1 VLHFEGLRKK
11 VIKNHFII
19 IIIMVIL
26 FEGMFMFYI
35 QNNQYESVRQLSK
48 SQIKYTTDW
57 TYKTDTVD
65 TTSFETKINNIF
77 ERQSLDKNSKFG
89 VSIIDKNRRII
100 LDQYGFKCNEKV
112 YYDDVERAL
121 KDSKASVPYTYKIP
135 ETGEHV
141 MSISAP
147 LKSNNTIEGVVRY
160 TTSLDELDN
169 AIAKQAL
176 WLALA
181 GILILLIAVA
191 ISLKFAE
198 TLINPLSE
206 LKDFANEL
214 ATGNYKV
221 KLKHSAIVDDEI
233 GELAQTF
240 EHMAYEIDKS
250 EKLKEEFISSIS
262 HELRTPLTSIKGWAI
277 VLESSDLE
285 DKEEVREGL
294 KIIESEVE
302 RLTYLVEELLD
313 FSKLISGK
321 ITLRKE
327 VVNVDEFTQYI
338 LRQLE
343 PKLLSRGIDVEFKS
357 GEVKPIEVDK
367 NRMKQVL
374 INILDNAIKFSPNDS
389 KIVISIMEDNK
400 YLTISIKDHGY
411 GISKEDLLHVK
422 EKFYKG
428 RNINASNG
436 IGLSI
441 CDEIIT
447 QHEGILEIKSGLQ
460 KGTEV
465 IIMLPKGEKE

>member
-1 VLHFEGLRKK
+1 MKSIKTKISSSNIIVIVITVLIVQIMIHIAVKGYYYSNLKDTIYGQIKISSDFYNTYLSSNTVKENIFNDNDTFWSNTDCRVQIIDLDGNVIMDSLGYISKEKILTKEVKAAFGGNTQGEATTYQNVNSNEKIISMAYPLFYDTDVDGVLRFSASTQGIDKSIQYILFITILLGLL
-11 VIKNHFII
+11 
-19 IIIMVIL
+19 VIL
-26 FEGMFMFYI
+26 ISSTISLFI
-35 QNNQYESVRQLSK
+35 SNSVMK
-48 SQIKYTTDW
+48 
-57 TYKTDTVD
+57 
-65 TTSFETKINNIF
+65 
-77 ERQSLDKNSKFG
+77 
-89 VSIIDKNRRII
+89 
-100 LDQYGFKCNEKV
+100 
-112 YYDDVERAL
+112 
-121 KDSKASVPYTYKIP
+121 
-135 ETGEHV
+135 
-141 MSISAP
+141 P
-147 LKSNNTIEGVVRY
+147 LKLVCIGAEKM
-160 TTSLDELDN
+160 
-169 AIAKQAL
+169 AK
-176 WLALA
+176 
-181 GILILLIAVA
+181 GN
-191 ISLKFAE
+191 F
-198 TLINPLSE
+198 
-206 LKDFANEL
+206 NESIPK
-214 ATGNYKV
+214 YSK
-221 KLKHSAIVDDEI
+221 DEI
-233 GELAQTF
+233 GNLADTLNYMC
-240 EHMAYEIDKS
+240 EEI
-250 EKLKEEFISSIS
+250 LKNERLKNEFISSVS

-285 DKEEVREGL
+285 DKEEIREGL

-321 ITLRKE
+321 IILRKE
-327 VVNVDEFTQYI
+327 MVNVDKFIQYI

-357 GEVKPIEVDK
+357 EEVKPIEVDK

-411 GISKEDLLHVK
+411 GISKEDLPHVK

-465 IIMLPKGEKE
+465 IIMLPKGEMK

>member
-1 VLHFEGLRKK
+1 MKSIKTKISSSNIIVIVITVLIVQIMIYIAVKGYYYSNLKDTIYGQIKISSEFYNTYLSSNTVKENIFNDNDTFWSNTDCRVQIIDLEGNVIMDSLGYISKEKILTKEVKSAFGGNTQGEATTYQNANNNEKIISVAYPLSFDGEVDGVLRFSASTEGIDKS
-11 VIKNHFII
+11 IREISFII
-19 IIIMVIL
+19 ILLGVLVIFISSTISLFISNSIM
-26 FEGMFMFYI
+26 
-35 QNNQYESVRQLSK
+35 K
-48 SQIKYTTDW
+48 
-57 TYKTDTVD
+57 
-65 TTSFETKINNIF
+65 
-77 ERQSLDKNSKFG
+77 
-89 VSIIDKNRRII
+89 
-100 LDQYGFKCNEKV
+100 
-112 YYDDVERAL
+112 
-121 KDSKASVPYTYKIP
+121 
-135 ETGEHV
+135 
-141 MSISAP
+141 P
-147 LKSNNTIEGVVRY
+147 LKLVCVGAEKM
-160 TTSLDELDN
+160 
-169 AIAKQAL
+169 AK
-176 WLALA
+176 
-181 GILILLIAVA
+181 GN
-191 ISLKFAE
+191 F
-198 TLINPLSE
+198 
-206 LKDFANEL
+206 NESIP
-214 ATGNYKV
+214 NYSK
-221 KLKHSAIVDDEI
+221 DEI
-233 GELAQTF
+233 GSLADTLNYMS
-240 EHMAYEIDKS
+240 EEI
-250 EKLKEEFISSIS
+250 LKNERLKNEFISSVS

-277 VLESSDLE
+277 VLESSELE

-327 VVNVDEFTQYI
+327 ILNIREFTQDI

-357 GEVKPIEVDK
+357 EEIKPIEVDK

-374 INILDNAIKFSPNDS
+374 INVLDNAIKFSPNDS

-411 GISKEDLLHVK
+411 GISKEDLPHVK

-465 IIMLPKGEKE
+465 IIMLPKGEIE

>member
-1 VLHFEGLRKK
+1 MKSIKTKISSSNIIVIVITVLIVQIMIHIAVKGYYYSNLKDTIYGQIKISSDFYNTYLSSNTVKENIFNDNDTFWSNTDCRVQIIDLDGNVIMDSLGYISKEKILTKEVKAAFGGNTQGEATTYQNANSNEKIISMAYPLFYDTDVDGVLRFSASTQGIDKSIQYILFITILLGLL
-11 VIKNHFII
+11 
-19 IIIMVIL
+19 VIL
-26 FEGMFMFYI
+26 ISSTISLFI
-35 QNNQYESVRQLSK
+35 SNSVMK
-48 SQIKYTTDW
+48 
-57 TYKTDTVD
+57 
-65 TTSFETKINNIF
+65 
-77 ERQSLDKNSKFG
+77 
-89 VSIIDKNRRII
+89 
-100 LDQYGFKCNEKV
+100 
-112 YYDDVERAL
+112 
-121 KDSKASVPYTYKIP
+121 
-135 ETGEHV
+135 
-141 MSISAP
+141 P
-147 LKSNNTIEGVVRY
+147 LKLVCIGAEKM
-160 TTSLDELDN
+160 
-169 AIAKQAL
+169 AK
-176 WLALA
+176 
-181 GILILLIAVA
+181 GN
-191 ISLKFAE
+191 F
-198 TLINPLSE
+198 
-206 LKDFANEL
+206 NESIPK
-214 ATGNYKV
+214 YSK
-221 KLKHSAIVDDEI
+221 DEI
-233 GELAQTF
+233 GNLADTLNYMC
-240 EHMAYEIDKS
+240 EEI
-250 EKLKEEFISSIS
+250 LKNERLKNEFISSVS

-285 DKEEVREGL
+285 DKEEIREGL

-321 ITLRKE
+321 IILRKE
-327 VVNVDEFTQYI
+327 MVNVDKFIQYI

-357 GEVKPIEVDK
+357 EEVKPIEVDK

-411 GISKEDLLHVK
+411 GISKEDLPHVK

-465 IIMLPKGEKE
+465 IIMLPKGEMK

>member
-1 VLHFEGLRKK
+1 VKSIKTKISSSNIIVIVITVLIVQIMIYIAVKGYYYSNLKDTIYGQIKISSDFYNTYLSSNTVKENIFNDNDTFWSNTDCRVQIIDLEGNVIMDSLGYISKEKILTKEVKLAFGGNTQGEATTYQNENNNEKIISVAYPLFYDTDVDGVLRFSASTEGIDKS
-11 VIKNHFII
+11 IREILFII
-19 IIIMVIL
+19 ILLGLLVIL
-26 FEGMFMFYI
+26 ISSTISLFI
-35 QNNQYESVRQLSK
+35 SNSVMK
-48 SQIKYTTDW
+48 
-57 TYKTDTVD
+57 
-65 TTSFETKINNIF
+65 
-77 ERQSLDKNSKFG
+77 
-89 VSIIDKNRRII
+89 
-100 LDQYGFKCNEKV
+100 
-112 YYDDVERAL
+112 
-121 KDSKASVPYTYKIP
+121 
-135 ETGEHV
+135 
-141 MSISAP
+141 P
-147 LKSNNTIEGVVRY
+147 LKLVCVGAEKM
-160 TTSLDELDN
+160 
-169 AIAKQAL
+169 AK
-176 WLALA
+176 
-181 GILILLIAVA
+181 GN
-191 ISLKFAE
+191 F
-198 TLINPLSE
+198 
-206 LKDFANEL
+206 NESIPK
-214 ATGNYKV
+214 YSK
-221 KLKHSAIVDDEI
+221 DEI
-233 GELAQTF
+233 GNLADTLNYMC
-240 EHMAYEIDKS
+240 EEI
-250 EKLKEEFISSIS
+250 LKNERLKNEFISSVS

-327 VVNVDEFTQYI
+327 MVNVDEFTQYI

-357 GEVKPIEVDK
+357 EEVKPIEVDK

-411 GISKEDLLHVK
+411 GISKEDLPHVK

-465 IIMLPKGEKE
+465 IIMLPKGEVE

>member
-1 VLHFEGLRKK
+1 MKSIKTKISSSNIIVIVITVLIVQIMIYIAVKGYYYSNLKDTIYGQIKISSDFYNNYMSSNTVKENIFNDSDTFWSNTDCRVQIIDLEGNVIMDSLGYISKEKILTKEVKLALGGNTQGEATTYQNANNNEKIISVAYPLLFDTDVDGVLRFSASTEGIDKS
-11 VIKNHFII
+11 IREILFII
-19 IIIMVIL
+19 ILLGVLVIFISSTISLFISNSIM
-26 FEGMFMFYI
+26 
-35 QNNQYESVRQLSK
+35 K
-48 SQIKYTTDW
+48 
-57 TYKTDTVD
+57 
-65 TTSFETKINNIF
+65 
-77 ERQSLDKNSKFG
+77 
-89 VSIIDKNRRII
+89 
-100 LDQYGFKCNEKV
+100 
-112 YYDDVERAL
+112 
-121 KDSKASVPYTYKIP
+121 
-135 ETGEHV
+135 
-141 MSISAP
+141 P
-147 LKSNNTIEGVVRY
+147 LKLVCVGAEKM
-160 TTSLDELDN
+160 
-169 AIAKQAL
+169 AK
-176 WLALA
+176 
-181 GILILLIAVA
+181 GN
-191 ISLKFAE
+191 F
-198 TLINPLSE
+198 
-206 LKDFANEL
+206 NESIP
-214 ATGNYKV
+214 NYSK
-221 KLKHSAIVDDEI
+221 DEI
-233 GELAQTF
+233 GSLADTLNYMS
-240 EHMAYEIDKS
+240 EEI
-250 EKLKEEFISSIS
+250 LKNERLKNEFISSVS

-327 VVNVDEFTQYI
+327 VLNIREFIQDI

-357 GEVKPIEVDK
+357 EEIKPIEVDK

-374 INILDNAIKFSPNDS
+374 INVLDNAIKFSPNDS

-411 GISKEDLLHVK
+411 GISKEDLPHVK

-465 IIMLPKGEKE
+465 IIMLPKGEIE

>member
-1 VLHFEGLRKK
+1 MKSIKTKISSSNIIVIVITVLIVQIMIYIAVKGYYYSNLKDTIYGQIKISSDFYNTYLSSNTVKENIFNDNDTFWSNTDCRVQIIDLEGNVIMDSLGYISKEKILTKEVKSAFGGNTQGEATTYQNENNNEKIISVAYPLFYDTDVDGVLRFSASTEGIDKS
-11 VIKNHFII
+11 IREILFII
-19 IIIMVIL
+19 ILLGLLVIL
-26 FEGMFMFYI
+26 I
-35 QNNQYESVRQLSK
+35 SST
-48 SQIKYTTDW
+48 I
-57 TYKTDTVD
+57 
-65 TTSFETKINNIF
+65 
-77 ERQSLDKNSKFG
+77 SLFISNSIMK
-89 VSIIDKNRRII
+89 
-100 LDQYGFKCNEKV
+100 
-112 YYDDVERAL
+112 
-121 KDSKASVPYTYKIP
+121 
-135 ETGEHV
+135 
-141 MSISAP
+141 P
-147 LKSNNTIEGVVRY
+147 LKLVSVGAEKM
-160 TTSLDELDN
+160 
-169 AIAKQAL
+169 AK
-176 WLALA
+176 
-181 GILILLIAVA
+181 GN
-191 ISLKFAE
+191 F
-198 TLINPLSE
+198 
-206 LKDFANEL
+206 NESIPK
-214 ATGNYKV
+214 YSK
-221 KLKHSAIVDDEI
+221 DEI
-233 GELAQTF
+233 GNLADTLNYMC
-240 EHMAYEIDKS
+240 EEI
-250 EKLKEEFISSIS
+250 LKNERLKNEFISSVS

-327 VVNVDEFTQYI
+327 MVNVDEFTQYI

-357 GEVKPIEVDK
+357 EEVKPIEVDK

-411 GISKEDLLHVK
+411 GISKEDLPHVK

-465 IIMLPKGEKE
+465 IIMLPKGEMK

>member
-1 VLHFEGLRKK
+1 VKSIKTKISSSNIIVIVITVLIVQIMIYIAVKGYYYSNLKDTIYGQIKISSDFYNTYLSSNTVKENIFNDNDTFWSNTDCRVQIIDSEGNVIMDSLGYISKEKILTKEVKSAFGGNTQGEATTYQNANNNEKIISVAYPLFYDTDVNGVLRFSASTEGIDKS
-11 VIKNHFII
+11 IREILYII
-19 IIIMVIL
+19 ILLGVLVIFISSTISLFISNSIM
-26 FEGMFMFYI
+26 
-35 QNNQYESVRQLSK
+35 K
-48 SQIKYTTDW
+48 
-57 TYKTDTVD
+57 
-65 TTSFETKINNIF
+65 
-77 ERQSLDKNSKFG
+77 
-89 VSIIDKNRRII
+89 
-100 LDQYGFKCNEKV
+100 
-112 YYDDVERAL
+112 
-121 KDSKASVPYTYKIP
+121 
-135 ETGEHV
+135 
-141 MSISAP
+141 P
-147 LKSNNTIEGVVRY
+147 LKLVSVGAEKM
-160 TTSLDELDN
+160 
-169 AIAKQAL
+169 AK
-176 WLALA
+176 
-181 GILILLIAVA
+181 GN
-191 ISLKFAE
+191 F
-198 TLINPLSE
+198 
-206 LKDFANEL
+206 NESIPK
-214 ATGNYKV
+214 YSK
-221 KLKHSAIVDDEI
+221 DEI
-233 GELAQTF
+233 GNLADTLNYMC
-240 EHMAYEIDKS
+240 EEI
-250 EKLKEEFISSIS
+250 LKNERLKNEFISSVS

-327 VVNVDEFTQYI
+327 VLNISEFTQDI

-343 PKLLSRGIDVEFKS
+343 PKLLSRGIEVVFEDLQ
-357 GEVKPIEVDK
+357 VKPIEVDK

-374 INILDNAIKFSPNDS
+374 INVLDNAIKFSPNDS

-411 GISKEDLLHVK
+411 GISKEDLPHVK

-465 IIMLPKGEKE
+465 IIMLPKGEME

>member
-1 VLHFEGLRKK
+1 MKSIKTKISSSNIIVIVITVLIVQIMIYIAVKGYYYSNLKDTIYGQIKISSDFYNTYLSSNTVKENIFNDNDTFWSNTDCRVQIIDLEGNVIMDSLGYISKEKILTKEVKSAFGGNTQGEATTYQNENNNEKIISVAYPLFYDTDVDGVLRFSASTEGIDKS
-11 VIKNHFII
+11 IREILFII
-19 IIIMVIL
+19 ILLGLLVIL
-26 FEGMFMFYI
+26 ISSTISLFI
-35 QNNQYESVRQLSK
+35 SNSVMK
-48 SQIKYTTDW
+48 
-57 TYKTDTVD
+57 
-65 TTSFETKINNIF
+65 
-77 ERQSLDKNSKFG
+77 
-89 VSIIDKNRRII
+89 
-100 LDQYGFKCNEKV
+100 
-112 YYDDVERAL
+112 
-121 KDSKASVPYTYKIP
+121 
-135 ETGEHV
+135 
-141 MSISAP
+141 P
-147 LKSNNTIEGVVRY
+147 LKLVCVGAEKM
-160 TTSLDELDN
+160 
-169 AIAKQAL
+169 AK
-176 WLALA
+176 
-181 GILILLIAVA
+181 GN
-191 ISLKFAE
+191 F
-198 TLINPLSE
+198 
-206 LKDFANEL
+206 NESIPK
-214 ATGNYKV
+214 YSK
-221 KLKHSAIVDDEI
+221 DEI
-233 GELAQTF
+233 GNLADTLNYMC
-240 EHMAYEIDKS
+240 EEI
-250 EKLKEEFISSIS
+250 LKNERLKNEFISSVS

-285 DKEEVREGL
+285 DKGEVREGL

-327 VVNVDEFTQYI
+327 MVNVDEFTQYI

-357 GEVKPIEVDK
+357 EEVKPIEVDK

-411 GISKEDLLHVK
+411 GISKEDLPHVK

-465 IIMLPKGEKE
+465 IIMLPKGEME

>member
-1 VLHFEGLRKK
+1 VKSIKTKISSSNIIVIVITVLIVQIMIYIAVKGYYYSNLKDTIYGQIKISSDFYNNYMSSNTVKENIFNDSDTFWSNTDCRVQIIDLEGNVIMDSLGYISKEKILTKEVKLALGGNTQGEATTYQNANNNEKIISVAYPLLFDTDVDGVLRFSASTEGIDKS
-11 VIKNHFII
+11 IREILFII
-19 IIIMVIL
+19 ILLGVLVIFISSTISLFISNSIM
-26 FEGMFMFYI
+26 
-35 QNNQYESVRQLSK
+35 K
-48 SQIKYTTDW
+48 
-57 TYKTDTVD
+57 
-65 TTSFETKINNIF
+65 
-77 ERQSLDKNSKFG
+77 
-89 VSIIDKNRRII
+89 
-100 LDQYGFKCNEKV
+100 
-112 YYDDVERAL
+112 
-121 KDSKASVPYTYKIP
+121 
-135 ETGEHV
+135 
-141 MSISAP
+141 P
-147 LKSNNTIEGVVRY
+147 LKLVCVGAEKM
-160 TTSLDELDN
+160 
-169 AIAKQAL
+169 AK
-176 WLALA
+176 
-181 GILILLIAVA
+181 GN
-191 ISLKFAE
+191 F
-198 TLINPLSE
+198 
-206 LKDFANEL
+206 NESIP
-214 ATGNYKV
+214 NYSK
-221 KLKHSAIVDDEI
+221 DEI
-233 GELAQTF
+233 GSLADTLNYMS
-240 EHMAYEIDKS
+240 EEI
-250 EKLKEEFISSIS
+250 LKNERLKNEFISSVS

-327 VVNVDEFTQYI
+327 VLNIREFIQDI

-357 GEVKPIEVDK
+357 EEIKPIEVDK

-374 INILDNAIKFSPNDS
+374 INVLDNAIKFSPNDS

-411 GISKEDLLHVK
+411 GISKEDLPHVK

-465 IIMLPKGEKE
+465 IIMLPKGEIE

>member
-1 VLHFEGLRKK
+1 MKSIKTKISSSNIIVIVITVLIVQIMIYIAVKGYYYSNLKDTIYGQ
-11 VIKNHFII
+11 IKISSDFYNTYLSSNTVKENIFNDNDTFWSNTDCRVQII
-19 IIIMVIL
+19 DLDGNIIMDSSGYISKEKILTKEVKAAFGGNTQGEATTYQNANSNEKIISMAYPLFYDTDVDGVLRFSASTQGIDKSIQYILFITILLGLLVIL
-26 FEGMFMFYI
+26 ISSTISLFI
-35 QNNQYESVRQLSK
+35 SNSVMK
-48 SQIKYTTDW
+48 
-57 TYKTDTVD
+57 
-65 TTSFETKINNIF
+65 
-77 ERQSLDKNSKFG
+77 
-89 VSIIDKNRRII
+89 
-100 LDQYGFKCNEKV
+100 
-112 YYDDVERAL
+112 
-121 KDSKASVPYTYKIP
+121 
-135 ETGEHV
+135 
-141 MSISAP
+141 P
-147 LKSNNTIEGVVRY
+147 LKLVCIGAEKM
-160 TTSLDELDN
+160 
-169 AIAKQAL
+169 AK
-176 WLALA
+176 
-181 GILILLIAVA
+181 GN
-191 ISLKFAE
+191 F
-198 TLINPLSE
+198 
-206 LKDFANEL
+206 NESIPK
-214 ATGNYKV
+214 YSK
-221 KLKHSAIVDDEI
+221 DEI
-233 GELAQTF
+233 GNLADTLNYMC
-240 EHMAYEIDKS
+240 EEI
-250 EKLKEEFISSIS
+250 LKNERLKNEFISSVS

-285 DKEEVREGL
+285 DKEEIREGL

-327 VVNVDEFTQYI
+327 MVNVDKFIQYI

-357 GEVKPIEVDK
+357 EEVKPIEVDK

-411 GISKEDLLHVK
+411 GISKEDLPHVK

-447 QHEGILEIKSGLQ
+447 QHGGILEIKSGLQ

-465 IIMLPKGEKE
+465 IIMLPKGEMK

>member
-1 VLHFEGLRKK
+1 MKSIKTKISSSNIIVIVITVLIVQIMIYIAVKGYYYSNLKDTIYGQIKISSEFYNTYLSSNTVKENIFNDNDTFWSNTDCRVQIIDLEGNVIMDSLGYISKEKILTKEVKSAFGGNTQGEATTYQNANNNEKIISVAYPLSFDGDVDGVLRFSASTEGIDKS
-11 VIKNHFII
+11 IREISFII
-19 IIIMVIL
+19 ILLGVLVIFISSTISLFISNSIM
-26 FEGMFMFYI
+26 
-35 QNNQYESVRQLSK
+35 K
-48 SQIKYTTDW
+48 
-57 TYKTDTVD
+57 
-65 TTSFETKINNIF
+65 
-77 ERQSLDKNSKFG
+77 
-89 VSIIDKNRRII
+89 
-100 LDQYGFKCNEKV
+100 
-112 YYDDVERAL
+112 
-121 KDSKASVPYTYKIP
+121 
-135 ETGEHV
+135 
-141 MSISAP
+141 P
-147 LKSNNTIEGVVRY
+147 LKLVCVGAEKM
-160 TTSLDELDN
+160 
-169 AIAKQAL
+169 AK
-176 WLALA
+176 
-181 GILILLIAVA
+181 GN
-191 ISLKFAE
+191 F
-198 TLINPLSE
+198 
-206 LKDFANEL
+206 NESIP
-214 ATGNYKV
+214 NYSK
-221 KLKHSAIVDDEI
+221 DEI
-233 GELAQTF
+233 GSLADTLNYMS
-240 EHMAYEIDKS
+240 EEI
-250 EKLKEEFISSIS
+250 LKNERLKNEFISSVS

-277 VLESSDLE
+277 VLESSELE

-327 VVNVDEFTQYI
+327 ILNIREFTQDI

-357 GEVKPIEVDK
+357 EEIKPIEVDK

-374 INILDNAIKFSPNDS
+374 INVLDNAIKFSPNDS

-411 GISKEDLLHVK
+411 GISKEDLPHVK

-447 QHEGILEIKSGLQ
+447 QHEGILKIKSGLQ

-465 IIMLPKGEKE
+465 IIMLPKGEIE

>member
-1 VLHFEGLRKK
+1 VKSIKTKISSSNIIVIVITVLIVQIMIYIAVKGYYYSNLKDTIYGQIKISSDFYNTYLSSNTVKESIFNDNDTFWSNTDCRVQIIDLDGNVIMDSLGYISKEKILTKEVKAAFGGNTQGGATTYQNANSNEKIISMAYPLFYDTDVDGVLRFSASTQGIDKS
-11 VIKNHFII
+11 IQYILFII
-19 IIIMVIL
+19 ILLGLLVIL
-26 FEGMFMFYI
+26 ISSTISLFI
-35 QNNQYESVRQLSK
+35 SNSVMK
-48 SQIKYTTDW
+48 
-57 TYKTDTVD
+57 
-65 TTSFETKINNIF
+65 
-77 ERQSLDKNSKFG
+77 
-89 VSIIDKNRRII
+89 
-100 LDQYGFKCNEKV
+100 
-112 YYDDVERAL
+112 
-121 KDSKASVPYTYKIP
+121 
-135 ETGEHV
+135 
-141 MSISAP
+141 P
-147 LKSNNTIEGVVRY
+147 LKLVCIGAEKM
-160 TTSLDELDN
+160 
-169 AIAKQAL
+169 AK
-176 WLALA
+176 
-181 GILILLIAVA
+181 GN
-191 ISLKFAE
+191 F
-198 TLINPLSE
+198 
-206 LKDFANEL
+206 NESIPK
-214 ATGNYKV
+214 YSK
-221 KLKHSAIVDDEI
+221 DEI
-233 GELAQTF
+233 GNLADTLNYMC
-240 EHMAYEIDKS
+240 EEI
-250 EKLKEEFISSIS
+250 LKNERLKNEFISSVS

-285 DKEEVREGL
+285 DKEEIREGL

-327 VVNVDEFTQYI
+327 MVNVDKFIQYI

-357 GEVKPIEVDK
+357 EEVKPIEVDK

-411 GISKEDLLHVK
+411 GISKEDLPHVK

-447 QHEGILEIKSGLQ
+447 QHGGILEINSGLQ

-465 IIMLPKGEKE
+465 IIMLPKGEMK

>member
-1 VLHFEGLRKK
+1 MSSNTVKENIFNDNDTFWSNTDCRVQIIDLEGNVIMDSLGYISKEKILTKEVKSAFDGNTQVEATTYQNANNNEKIISVAYPLSFDREVDGVLRFSASTEGIDKSIREIL
-11 VIKNHFII
+11 FII
-19 IIIMVIL
+19 ILLGLLVIL
-26 FEGMFMFYI
+26 ISSTISLFI
-35 QNNQYESVRQLSK
+35 SNSVMK
-48 SQIKYTTDW
+48 
-57 TYKTDTVD
+57 
-65 TTSFETKINNIF
+65 
-77 ERQSLDKNSKFG
+77 
-89 VSIIDKNRRII
+89 
-100 LDQYGFKCNEKV
+100 
-112 YYDDVERAL
+112 
-121 KDSKASVPYTYKIP
+121 
-135 ETGEHV
+135 
-141 MSISAP
+141 P
-147 LKSNNTIEGVVRY
+147 LKLVCVGAEKM
-160 TTSLDELDN
+160 
-169 AIAKQAL
+169 AK
-176 WLALA
+176 
-181 GILILLIAVA
+181 GN
-191 ISLKFAE
+191 F
-198 TLINPLSE
+198 
-206 LKDFANEL
+206 NESIPK
-214 ATGNYKV
+214 YSK
-221 KLKHSAIVDDEI
+221 DEI
-233 GELAQTF
+233 GNLADTLNYMC
-240 EHMAYEIDKS
+240 EEI
-250 EKLKEEFISSIS
+250 LKNERLKNEFISSVS

-327 VVNVDEFTQYI
+327 VLNISEFTQDI
-338 LRQLE
+338 LRQLG
-343 PKLLSRGIDVEFKS
+343 PKLLSRGIEVVFEDLQ
-357 GEVKPIEVDK
+357 VKPIEVDK

-389 KIVISIMEDNK
+389 KIIISVMEDNK

-411 GISKEDLLHVK
+411 GISKEDLPHVK

-465 IIMLPKGEKE
+465 IIMLPKGEME

>member
-1 VLHFEGLRKK
+1 VKSIKTKISSSNIIVIVITVLIVQIMIYIAVRGYYYSNLKDTIYGQIKISSDFYNTYLSSNTVKENIFNDNDTFWSNTDCRVQIIDLEGNVIMDSLGYISKEKILTKEVKAAFGGNTQGEAIIYQNVDSDEKIISVAYPLFYDTDVDGVLRFSASTQGIDKS
-11 VIKNHFII
+11 IQYILFII
-19 IIIMVIL
+19 ILLGLLVIL
-26 FEGMFMFYI
+26 ISSTISLFI
-35 QNNQYESVRQLSK
+35 SNSVMK
-48 SQIKYTTDW
+48 
-57 TYKTDTVD
+57 
-65 TTSFETKINNIF
+65 
-77 ERQSLDKNSKFG
+77 
-89 VSIIDKNRRII
+89 
-100 LDQYGFKCNEKV
+100 
-112 YYDDVERAL
+112 
-121 KDSKASVPYTYKIP
+121 
-135 ETGEHV
+135 
-141 MSISAP
+141 P
-147 LKSNNTIEGVVRY
+147 LKLVCVGAEKM
-160 TTSLDELDN
+160 
-169 AIAKQAL
+169 AK
-176 WLALA
+176 
-181 GILILLIAVA
+181 GN
-191 ISLKFAE
+191 F
-198 TLINPLSE
+198 
-206 LKDFANEL
+206 NESIPK
-214 ATGNYKV
+214 YSK
-221 KLKHSAIVDDEI
+221 DEI
-233 GELAQTF
+233 GNLADTLNYMCQ
-240 EHMAYEIDKS
+240 EI
-250 EKLKEEFISSIS
+250 LKNERLKNEFISSVS

-327 VVNVDEFTQYI
+327 IINVYEFTQYI

-357 GEVKPIEVDK
+357 EEVKPIEVDK

-389 KIVISIMEDNK
+389 KIVVSIMEDDK
-400 YLTISIKDHGY
+400 YLTISIKDNGY
-411 GISKEDLLHVK
+411 GISKEDLPHVK

-447 QHEGILEIKSGLQ
+447 QHDGILEIKSGLQ

-465 IIMLPKGEKE
+465 IIMLPKGEMK

>member
-1 VLHFEGLRKK
+1 MKSIKTKISSSNIIVIVITVLIVQIMIYIAVKGYYYSNLKDTIYGQIKISSDFYNTYMSSNTVKENIFNDNDTFWSNTDCRVQIIDLEGNVIMDSLGYISKEKILTKEVKSAFVGNTQGEATTYQNANKNEKIISVAYPLLFDKDVDGVLRFSASTEGIDKS
-11 VIKNHFII
+11 IREILFII
-19 IIIMVIL
+19 ILLGVLVIFISSTISLFISNSIM
-26 FEGMFMFYI
+26 
-35 QNNQYESVRQLSK
+35 K
-48 SQIKYTTDW
+48 
-57 TYKTDTVD
+57 
-65 TTSFETKINNIF
+65 
-77 ERQSLDKNSKFG
+77 
-89 VSIIDKNRRII
+89 
-100 LDQYGFKCNEKV
+100 
-112 YYDDVERAL
+112 
-121 KDSKASVPYTYKIP
+121 
-135 ETGEHV
+135 
-141 MSISAP
+141 P
-147 LKSNNTIEGVVRY
+147 LKLVCVGAEKM
-160 TTSLDELDN
+160 
-169 AIAKQAL
+169 AK
-176 WLALA
+176 
-181 GILILLIAVA
+181 GN
-191 ISLKFAE
+191 F
-198 TLINPLSE
+198 
-206 LKDFANEL
+206 NESIP
-214 ATGNYKV
+214 NYSK
-221 KLKHSAIVDDEI
+221 DEI
-233 GELAQTF
+233 GSLADTLNYMS
-240 EHMAYEIDKS
+240 EEI
-250 EKLKEEFISSIS
+250 LKNERLKNEFISSVS

-327 VVNVDEFTQYI
+327 VLNISEFTQDI
-338 LRQLE
+338 LRQLG
-343 PKLLSRGIDVEFKS
+343 PKLLSRGIEVVFEDLQ
-357 GEVKPIEVDK
+357 VKPIEVDK

-389 KIVISIMEDNK
+389 KIIISVMEDNK

-411 GISKEDLLHVK
+411 GISKEDLPHVK

-465 IIMLPKGEKE
+465 IIMLPKGEME

>member
-1 VLHFEGLRKK
+1 MKSIKTKISSSNIIVIVITVLIVQIMIYIAVKGYYYSNLKDTIYGQIKISSDFYNTYLSSNTVKENIFNDNDTFWSNTDCRVQIIDSEGNVIMDSLGYISKEKILTKEVKSAFGGNTQGEATTYQNANNNEKIISVAYPLFYDTDVNGVLRFSASTEGIDKS
-11 VIKNHFII
+11 IREILYII
-19 IIIMVIL
+19 ILLGVLVIFISSTISLFISNSIM
-26 FEGMFMFYI
+26 
-35 QNNQYESVRQLSK
+35 K
-48 SQIKYTTDW
+48 
-57 TYKTDTVD
+57 
-65 TTSFETKINNIF
+65 
-77 ERQSLDKNSKFG
+77 
-89 VSIIDKNRRII
+89 
-100 LDQYGFKCNEKV
+100 
-112 YYDDVERAL
+112 
-121 KDSKASVPYTYKIP
+121 
-135 ETGEHV
+135 
-141 MSISAP
+141 P
-147 LKSNNTIEGVVRY
+147 LKLVSVGAEKM
-160 TTSLDELDN
+160 
-169 AIAKQAL
+169 AK
-176 WLALA
+176 
-181 GILILLIAVA
+181 GN
-191 ISLKFAE
+191 F
-198 TLINPLSE
+198 
-206 LKDFANEL
+206 NESIPK
-214 ATGNYKV
+214 YSK
-221 KLKHSAIVDDEI
+221 DEI
-233 GELAQTF
+233 GNLADTLNYMC
-240 EHMAYEIDKS
+240 EEI
-250 EKLKEEFISSIS
+250 LKNERLKNEFISSVS

-327 VVNVDEFTQYI
+327 VLNISEFTQDI

-343 PKLLSRGIDVEFKS
+343 PKLLSRGIEVVFEDLQ
-357 GEVKPIEVDK
+357 VKPIEVDK

-374 INILDNAIKFSPNDS
+374 INVLDNAIKFSPNDS

-411 GISKEDLLHVK
+411 GISKEDLPHVK

-465 IIMLPKGEKE
+465 IIMLPKGEME

>member
-1 VLHFEGLRKK
+1 MKSIKTKISSSNIIIIVITVLIVQIMIYIAVKGYYYSNLKDTIYGQIKISSDFYNTYLSSNTVKENIFNDNDTFWSNTDCRVQIIDLEGNVIMDSLGYISKEKILTKEVKLAFGGNTQGEATTYQNENNNEKIISVAYPLFYDTDVDGVLRFSASTEGIDKS
-11 VIKNHFII
+11 IREILFII
-19 IIIMVIL
+19 ILLGLLVIL
-26 FEGMFMFYI
+26 ISSTISLFI
-35 QNNQYESVRQLSK
+35 SNSVMK
-48 SQIKYTTDW
+48 
-57 TYKTDTVD
+57 
-65 TTSFETKINNIF
+65 
-77 ERQSLDKNSKFG
+77 
-89 VSIIDKNRRII
+89 
-100 LDQYGFKCNEKV
+100 
-112 YYDDVERAL
+112 
-121 KDSKASVPYTYKIP
+121 
-135 ETGEHV
+135 
-141 MSISAP
+141 P
-147 LKSNNTIEGVVRY
+147 LKLVCVGAEKM
-160 TTSLDELDN
+160 
-169 AIAKQAL
+169 AK
-176 WLALA
+176 
-181 GILILLIAVA
+181 GN
-191 ISLKFAE
+191 F
-198 TLINPLSE
+198 
-206 LKDFANEL
+206 NESIPK
-214 ATGNYKV
+214 YSK
-221 KLKHSAIVDDEI
+221 DEI
-233 GELAQTF
+233 GNLADTLNYMC
-240 EHMAYEIDKS
+240 EEI
-250 EKLKEEFISSIS
+250 LKNERLKNEFISSVS

-327 VVNVDEFTQYI
+327 MVNVDEFTQYI

-357 GEVKPIEVDK
+357 EEVKPIEVDK

-411 GISKEDLLHVK
+411 GISKEDLPHVK

-465 IIMLPKGEKE
+465 IIMLPKGEVE

>member
-1 VLHFEGLRKK
+1 MKSIKTKISSSNIIVIVITVLIVQIMIYIAVKGYYYSNLKDTIYGQIKISSEFYNTYLSSNTVKENIFNDSDTFWSNTDCRVQIIDLEGNVIMDSLGYISKEKILTKEVKSALGGNTQGEATTYQNANSNEKIISVAYPLSFDSEVDGVLRFSASTEGIDKS
-11 VIKNHFII
+11 IREISFII
-19 IIIMVIL
+19 ILLGVLVIFISSTISLFISNSIM
-26 FEGMFMFYI
+26 
-35 QNNQYESVRQLSK
+35 K
-48 SQIKYTTDW
+48 
-57 TYKTDTVD
+57 
-65 TTSFETKINNIF
+65 
-77 ERQSLDKNSKFG
+77 
-89 VSIIDKNRRII
+89 
-100 LDQYGFKCNEKV
+100 
-112 YYDDVERAL
+112 
-121 KDSKASVPYTYKIP
+121 
-135 ETGEHV
+135 
-141 MSISAP
+141 P
-147 LKSNNTIEGVVRY
+147 LKLVCVGAEKM
-160 TTSLDELDN
+160 
-169 AIAKQAL
+169 AK
-176 WLALA
+176 
-181 GILILLIAVA
+181 GN
-191 ISLKFAE
+191 F
-198 TLINPLSE
+198 
-206 LKDFANEL
+206 NESIP
-214 ATGNYKV
+214 NYSK
-221 KLKHSAIVDDEI
+221 DEI
-233 GELAQTF
+233 GSLADTLNYMS
-240 EHMAYEIDKS
+240 EEI
-250 EKLKEEFISSIS
+250 LKNERLKNEFISSVS

-327 VVNVDEFTQYI
+327 VLNIREFTQDI

-343 PKLLSRGIDVEFKS
+343 PKLLSRGIDVEFES
-357 GEVKPIEVDK
+357 EEIKPIEVDK

-374 INILDNAIKFSPNDS
+374 INVLDNAIKFSPNDS

-411 GISKEDLLHVK
+411 GISKEDLPHVK
-422 EKFYKG
+422 QKFYKG

-465 IIMLPKGEKE
+465 IIMLPKGEME